1 MPRAKVSLPPS
12 LPPSGTGLLTMP
24 PAMAA
29 ADVSLVRQL
38 LVDLVLTG
46 SAQWRARRMAGVHF
60 PRVSSDSGRERYR
73 AYGVWRHQA
82 RVP

>member
-12 LPPSGTGLLTMP
+12 LPPSVTGLLTMP

-38 LVDLVLTG
+38 LVDLALTG
-46 SAQWRARRMAGVHF
+46 SAQW
-60 PRVSSDSGRERYR
+60 
-73 AYGVWRHQA
+73 
-82 RVP
+82 